1 MHWFGKSTMRTL
13 TNLAVV

>member
-1 MHWFGKSTMRTL
+1 MHWFGKSTMRTF